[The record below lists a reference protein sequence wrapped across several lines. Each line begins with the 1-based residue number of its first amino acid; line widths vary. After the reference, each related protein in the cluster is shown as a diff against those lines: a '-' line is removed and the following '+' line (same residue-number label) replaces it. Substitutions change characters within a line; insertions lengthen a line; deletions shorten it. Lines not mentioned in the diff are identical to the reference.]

1 MRKLLKRLYRTFVP
15 EPMPACD
22 ADTIAV
28 LTARLQRHSCAID
41 IGCNRGSILREIVR
55 LAPDGT
61 HFAFEPIPRL
71 FRLLCKRFPM
81 VDCRR
86 IALSDET
93 GTVTFNHFTQMDGFS
108 GIVQRDVGTDP
119 GRIEKITVDTERLD
133 AIVPEGAMVTLIKID
148 VEGAEYRVLRGAEN
162 LLRRCRP
169 TVIFECGKGGL
180 DIYGHTPEQVYDL
193 LTDCGLSISRL
204 AEWSQSSVPI
214 SRQAFVDEFWHGI
227 EYMFVAGPS
236 IA

>member
-1 MRKLLKRLYRTFVP
+1 MKKMLRRLYRTLVP
-15 EPMPACD
+15 EPVPLCD

-28 LTARLQRHSCAID
+28 LVARLQRDSCAID

-55 LAPDGT
+55 LAPDGN

-71 FRLLCKRFPM
+71 YRLLCKRFPT

-86 IALSDET
+86 IALSDVK

-108 GIVQRDVGTDP
+108 GMVRRDVGANL
-119 GRIEKITVDTERLD
+119 GRVEEIAVETERLD
-133 AIVPEGAMVTLIKID
+133 AIVPEGTTVTLIKID
-148 VEGAEYRVLRGAEN
+148 VEGAEYRVLRGAES

-180 DIYGHTPEQVYDL
+180 DIYGHKPEQVYDL
-193 LTDCGLSISRL
+193 LTDCGLSVSRL
-204 AEWSQSSVPI
+204 AEWSQSREPI
-214 SRQAFVDEFWHGI
+214 SRQAFVEAFWGGV
-227 EYMFVAGPS
+227 EYMFVAGP
-236 IA
+236 

>member
-1 MRKLLKRLYRTFVP
+1 MKKMLRRLYRTLVP
-15 EPMPACD
+15 EPVPLCD

-28 LTARLQRHSCAID
+28 LVARLQRDSCAID

-55 LAPDGT
+55 LAPDGS

-71 FRLLCKRFPM
+71 YRLLCKRFPT

-86 IALSDET
+86 IALSDVK

-108 GIVQRDVGTDP
+108 GMVRRDVGANL
-119 GRIEKITVDTERLD
+119 GRVEEIAVETERLD
-133 AIVPEGAMVTLIKID
+133 AIVPEGTTVTLIKID
-148 VEGAEYRVLRGAEN
+148 VEGAEYRVLRGAES

-180 DIYGHTPEQVYDL
+180 DIYGHKPEQVYDL
-193 LTDCGLSISRL
+193 LTDCGLSVSRL
-204 AEWSQSSVPI
+204 AGWSQSRAPI
-214 SRQAFVDEFWHGI
+214 SRQAFVEAFWGGV
-227 EYMFVAGPS
+227 EYMFVAGP
-236 IA
+236 